1 MRLYFMTLWPLKRMA
16 QGSQAQT
23 ILRAAGSMRCWCSP
37 ANGVLHISQHSTVG
51 RLRTNWRSVAKAR
64 SFWPAGVSGEL
75 TSHSH
80 APWPA
85 AARPLRRHSPAA
97 AVWVR
102 DARYPNP
109 CCQQMVRATLG
120 LTKYPEPEDAADAL
134 AIALCHAHA
143 ARAQQRVDVARAMG
157 KKVADSAVDPRA
169 ALPRRAIPN
178 LTNPPVRNR
187 ARAARIS

>member
-1 MRLYFMTLWPLKRMA
+1 MTLWPLKRMA

-64 SFWPAGVSGEL
+64 SFWPPGVSGEL

-85 AARPLRRHSPAA
+85 AARPVRGHSPAA
-97 AVWVR
+97 VGWVR

-109 CCQQMVRATLG
+109 CCVRPG
-120 LTKYPEPEDAADAL
+120 PHRSVGCKSDRPEPNLPCWPRPAVVIGVQGFFQATEENVAA
-134 AIALCHAHA
+134 AHIFGA
-143 ARAQQRVDVARAMG
+143 KRSG
-157 KKVADSAVDPRA
+157 
-169 ALPRRAIPN
+169 
-178 LTNPPVRNR
+178 RNR
-187 ARAARIS
+187 VEAKDVLPAHLITLHLCFVAVPPE